1 MIQKIDKVFYRVSAA
16 IGSLSYI
23 GIVAMTLLNI
33 VDVVLNKVFGMPIQG
48 AYELTERL
56 LMCTVFA
63 SLAYGQAC
71 KSHIN
76 TTLVIT
82 HFPRV
87 LKFLMF
93 GVMQALA
100 TLAAILWTYGAWI
113 QIFESIRTNTVT
125 AVLKIPLYPF
135 YAFEFVT
142 MIAFSLMLLWD
153 TIIIFLVIK
162 NDWCADHVT
171 GSWA

>member
-16 IGSLSYI
+16 VGSLSYV
-23 GIVAMTLLNI
+23 GIVAMTLLNL
-33 VDVVLNKVFGMPIQG
+33 VDVILTKFFGLPIQG
-48 AYELTERL
+48 AYEITERL

-71 KSHIN
+71 KAHIN
-76 TTLVIT
+76 TTLIIT

-87 LKFLMF
+87 LKFLVF
-93 GVMQALA
+93 GIVEACA
-100 TLAAILWTYGAWI
+100 TAGAILWTYGAYI

-142 MIAFSLMLLWD
+142 MIVFSLMLLWD
-153 TIIIFLVIK
+153 TIIIFLAIK
-162 NDWCADHVT
+162 NDWCADHTT

>member
-1 MIQKIDKVFYRVSAA
+1 MIEKINKVFYRGAA
-16 IGSLSYI
+16 AVGTLSYI
-23 GIVAMTLLNI
+23 GIVAMTLLNL
-33 VDVVLNKVFGMPIQG
+33 VDVILTKVFEMPIQG

-71 KSHIN
+71 KAHVN
-76 TTLVIT
+76 TTLIIT

-87 LKFLMF
+87 LKFLVF

-100 TLAAILWTYGAWI
+100 TVASILWTYGAYI
-113 QIFESIRTNTVT
+113 QIFESIRTNTIT

-135 YAFEFVT
+135 YIFEFVT
-142 MIAFSLMLLWD
+142 MIMLSLMLLWD
-153 TIIIFLVIK
+153 TIVIFLAIK
-162 NDWCADHVT
+162 SDWCANDVT
-171 GSWA
+171 KSWA